1 MRRTGVVWLA
11 VALALLGLA
20 AGGRERSE
28 ARGAATLKLARG
40 APLTLRGERF
50 VPGEHVRVTVKSERT
65 AAKRVTAS
73 SSGVFVVRFRG
84 VAYDRCH
91 GLVAVA
97 VGSRG
102 SRATLKRPELLCPP
116 RL

>member
-1 MRRTGVVWLA
+1 MA

-28 ARGAATLKLARG
+28 AQGATLKLARG
-40 APLTLRGERF
+40 VPLTLRGERF
-50 VPGEHVRVTVKSERT
+50 VPGEHVRVTVKSERMT
-65 AAKRVTAS
+65 AKRVTAS
-73 SSGVFVVRFRG
+73 SSGVFVVRFPSI
-84 VAYDRCH
+84 AYDRCH
-91 GLVAVA
+91 GLAAGA

-102 SRATLKRPELLCPP
+102 SRATLKRPRLMCPP